1 MESLKVGII
10 GGRGQLGAWC
20 AGLFQR
26 RGDAVLIADFGTEL
40 SNRDT
45 AVRADI
51 IVVSV
56 PIGVTRT
63 VLDEI
68 VEVVR
73 PDQLLVDLT
82 SVKTPFTSMMEKG
95 ASEVLSVHPMFNP
108 HLSVTQ
114 DQTCVVC
121 PVRVGERAHIFEQ
134 VLRDEGLRLVSMTPE
149 AHDRMMAIVQGLT
162 HFQAM
167 TAAHCM
173 EALHFKPG
181 ETLQSA
187 SPVYRLRLAMI
198 GRILA
203 QNPRLYAEIQ
213 VYNPFVKGVL
223 EQLRR
228 SNERLLSLIVAEDV
242 EGLVAEFTRVRD
254 ELGGFGERSV
264 QELVGIV

>member
-1 MESLKVGII
+1 MENLTVGII

-26 RGDAVLIADFGTEL
+26 RGATVLLADFGTEL
-40 SNRDT
+40 SNRDV
-45 AVRADI
+45 ASRADI
-51 IVVSV
+51 VIVSV
-56 PIGVTRT
+56 PIGVTGA
-63 VLDEI
+63 VLDE
-68 VEVVR
+68 VMEVAR
-73 PDQLLVDLT
+73 PDQLLVDVT
-82 SVKTPFTSMMEKG
+82 SVKTPFVAKMERG
-95 ASEVLSVHPMFNP
+95 MSEVLSVHPMFNP
-108 HLSVTQ
+108 QLSVTQ

-121 PVRVGERAHIFEQ
+121 PIRVGEKANLFQQ
-134 VLRDEGLRLVSMTPE
+134 VLQDEGLRLVSMTPE
-149 AHDRMMAIVQGLT
+149 AHDRVMAIVQGLT

-213 VYNPFVKGVL
+213 VHNPFVRGVL

-242 EGLVAEFTRVRD
+242 DGLVAEFARVRD
-254 ELGGFGERSV
+254 ELGEFGERSLR
-264 QELVGIV
+264 ELVGIV